1 MGLRKKNQEIENAS
15 LLSSQHG
22 SFSLGYGF
30 LDHDSEDVE
39 LDIIERLKSNVFK
52 LGDLQS
58 RLGFMNNE
66 LEKVIGSHR
75 KSGR

>member
-1 MGLRKKNQEIENAS
+1 MGLRKKNQEIEDAR
-15 LLSSQHG
+15 LLSSEADFSSRHG
-22 SFSLGYGF
+22 L
-30 LDHDSEDVE
+30 LDYDSEDVE
-39 LDIIERLKSNVFK
+39 LDIIERLKSNVSK

-75 KSGR
+75 KLNK

>member
-1 MGLRKKNQEIENAS
+1 MQDY
-15 LLSSQHG
+15 LSSQPD
-22 SFSLGYGF
+22 FSSEYDL
-30 LDHDSEDVE
+30 LDHDSKDVE
-39 LDIIERLKSNVFK
+39 LDIIERLKFNVFK

-75 KSGR
+75 KLNK